1 MTTPTFTAHNIRLD
15 DGSFTKPDE
24 IVISSAPWFLSAKRV
39 LLSVFS
45 GERSSVRIADLGCLE
60 GGYSVEFARLGFDVL
75 GLDVRTSN
83 IEACKYV
90 KSKTDLPRLQFVQDN
105 VWNLANHGR
114 FDAVFCCGLLYHLDQ
129 PRRFIDLLNAA
140 TKKLLIL
147 QTHFSVAHDYGK
159 GARAAIT
166 DMKPFRHIRRHI
178 RGMLR
183 PGRSQ
188 PGTHGKFRLSEIAE
202 NEGLQG
208 RWYQEF
214 KTDEAFQKR
223 ESSRWASW
231 DNKRS
236 FWIQRE
242 YLIEAI
248 HKAGFD
254 AVFEQFDSLGDD
266 IASEMLQ
273 GYYKTDTRGT
283 FIGLKL

>member
-1 MTTPTFTAHNIRLD
+1 MTAPKFTAHNIRLD

-39 LLSVFS
+39 LLTVFP

-75 GLDVRTSN
+75 GLDVRASN
-83 IEACKYV
+83 IEACRYV
-90 KSKTDLPRLQFVQDN
+90 KSRTDLPRLQFVQDN
-105 VWNLANHGR
+105 AWNLADHGR

-129 PRRFIDLLNAA
+129 PRKFIDLLGAA
-140 TKKLLIL
+140 TKKLLIV
-147 QTHFSVAHDYGK
+147 QTHFAVGPGCGMGVD
-159 GARAAIT
+159 AAAT
-166 DMKPFRHIRRHI
+166 NANPFRRAREYLQ
-178 RGMLR
+178 GSLR
-183 PGRSQ
+183 PGTSR
-188 PGTHGKFRLSEIAE
+188 PGAHGKFGLSEITE

-214 KTDEAFQKR
+214 KSDKAFQKR

-242 YLIEAI
+242 YLIGAI

-254 AVFEQFDSLGDD
+254 TVFEQFDSLGDD
-266 IASEMLQ
+266 IAGQMCQ

-283 FIGLKL
+283 FIGLKS